1 MEDILKSIKAQLY
14 ERAISPLTGSFIIA
28 WCLWN
33 YKFVLVLFS
42 GLSIPDKFEWI
53 ECELFDTWQEVWLLG
68 LLYPLLSTAVYLFIY
83 PFIAKPVFKFV
94 RGKQIDMM
102 NDKKRI
108 DGGAL
113 LTEKQSQALYSKI
126 DQLEEDQQKIIDRKD
141 REIERRDE
149 QIKQH
154 SADML
159 KAEEDKKS
167 AVDELTKLKQTALT
181 KKNRSALHALTKDE
195 ENKPQ
200 EKSLLELAA
209 SHSTKAKVV
218 EKERLSRE
226 QVKILKA
233 IGENMSSEFFITDLA
248 VDLSMP
254 RIPTEHGVDILLE
267 KGFVQVT
274 GNGNLSI
281 TKEARRYLMEN
292 KLSD

>member
-68 LLYPLLSTAVYLFIY
+68 LLYPLLSTAIYLFIY

-94 RGKQIDMM
+94 RQKQVDMM

-108 DGGAL
+108 DGGTL
-113 LTEKQSQALYSKI
+113 LTDKQSQVLYSKI
-126 DQLEEDQQKIIDRKD
+126 DQLEEEQQKIIDRKD
-141 REIERRDE
+141 REIERRDA
-149 QIKQH
+149 QIKQY

-159 KAEEDKKS
+159 EAEEDKKS

-181 KKNRSALHALTKDE
+181 KKNRDALHALADDNDKGSNLDQERTLSNEEVEILRVVADGESGVRSSYLIDKVNLHRIKFAHFIEVLLDE
-195 ENKPQ
+195 GYIEVNPFG
-200 EKSLLELAA
+200 EEATYYLTSVGSSYLL
-209 SHSTKAKVV
+209 
-218 EKERLSRE
+218 
-226 QVKILKA
+226 
-233 IGENMSSEFFITDLA
+233 
-248 VDLSMP
+248 
-254 RIPTEHGVDILLE
+254 
-267 KGFVQVT
+267 
-274 GNGNLSI
+274 GNNLI
-281 TKEARRYLMEN
+281 
-292 KLSD
+292 

>member
-167 AVDELTKLKQTALT
+167 AVDELTKLKQANLT
-181 KKNRSALHALTKDE
+181 KKNRDAIHSLT
-195 ENKPQ
+195 
-200 EKSLLELAA
+200 EKGDKESIDKQNEL
-209 SHSTKAKVV
+209 SPHEVRILQVV
-218 EKERLSRE
+218 
-226 QVKILKA
+226 A
-233 IGENMSSEFFITDLA
+233 GENGEEIPSEIVFDSTGLHRFKFDDLISKLLNDGLITSNLESNPFASNSESTLFYSLTSKGKQYVLD
-248 VDLSMP
+248 
-254 RIPTEHGVDILLE
+254 HGLV
-267 KGFVQVT
+267 
-274 GNGNLSI
+274 
-281 TKEARRYLMEN
+281 
-292 KLSD
+292 